1 MKVITIMFLG
11 LLCLTADPLLAQN
24 YSAMM
29 EKAVLSYETIGQKLS
44 AGSTDGLEAEA
55 QTIITTT
62 SDLLKKKTAEFPQK
76 RSREFGILLKRI
88 NRNAQRLMQAKTL
101 EDMRVEYDVL
111 SHPVIAYQKM
121 FGAGREYNLYA
132 CEGDMNLWIQ
142 SKKEPQADPY
152 CDTAC
157 GMVIGEIPRSKD
169 SEN

>member
-1 MKVITIMFLG
+1 MKVITTMLLG
-11 LLCLTADPLLAQN
+11 LLLFAASSLPAQD
-24 YSAMM
+24 YQTPM
-29 EKAVLSYETIGQKLS
+29 EKAVLSYERIGQKLS
-44 AGSTDGLEAEA
+44 AGSTDGVEAEA

-62 SDLLKKKTAEFPQK
+62 SDLQGKKDVFPQK

-88 NRNAQRLMQAKTL
+88 NQYAQRFIQAETL
-101 EDMRVEYDVL
+101 EDMRIEYDVL

-121 FGAGREYNLYA
+121 FGAGKEYTIYA

-157 GMVIGEIPRSKD
+157 GMVIGEIPQSKD